1 MNRDEK
7 ASVISELS
15 GSFGKSKFAIVT
27 DYCGLTVSQLQ
38 NIRIELRKCDAEIRV
53 AKNTFLKRAV
63 ADTPNSCLTEDF
75 SGTTAVVLAYSD
87 PVGPA
92 KVVTKFAEDNEKFVI
107 RSAALDGER
116 ITVNG
121 LQTLSKLPGREVLLG
136 QLLGTL
142 NAVPTGL
149 VRVLSGV
156 PRTFLYALQ
165 AISDKKSGSDN

>member
-1 MNRDEK
+1 LNRDEK
-7 ASVISELS
+7 ASIISALR
-15 GSFGKSKFAIVT
+15 GSFGKSQFAVVT

-38 NIRIELRKCDAEIRV
+38 NIRIDLRKCDAEIRV

-63 ADTPNSCLTEDF
+63 ADTPNSCLAEDF

-92 KVVTKFAEDNEKFVI
+92 RVVTKFAEDNEKFVI

-116 ITVNG
+116 ITVDA
-121 LQTLSKLPGREVLLG
+121 LQALSKLPGKEILLG
-136 QLLGTL
+136 QLLSVM

-165 AISDKKSGSDN
+165 AISDEKSASDN

>member
-7 ASVISELS
+7 ASIISELR
-15 GSFGKSKFAIVT
+15 GSFGKSQFAVVT

-38 NIRIELRKCDAEIRV
+38 NIRIDLRKCDAEIRV

-92 KVVTKFAEDNEKFVI
+92 RVVTKFAEDNEKFVI

-116 ITVNG
+116 ITVDG
-121 LQTLSKLPGREVLLG
+121 LQALSRLPGKEILLG
-136 QLLGTL
+136 QLLSVM

-165 AISDKKSGSDN
+165 AISDEKSASDN

>member
-1 MNRDEK
+1 LNRDDK
-7 ASVISELS
+7 ASIISELS
-15 GSFGKSKFAIVT
+15 GSFQKSKFAVVT

-63 ADTPNSCLTEDF
+63 AETSSSCLTDDF
-75 SGTTAVVLAYSD
+75 SGTTAVVVAYAD

-92 KVVTKFAEDNEKFVI
+92 KVVTKFADDNEKFVI
-107 RSAALDGER
+107 RSAALDGRR
-116 ITVNG
+116 ITADG
-121 LQTLSKLPGREVLLG
+121 LRALSKLPGRDVLLG
-136 QLLGTL
+136 QVLSVM

-156 PRTFLYALQ
+156 PRNFLYALQ
-165 AISDKKSGSDN
+165 AIADKKSASDN

>member
-1 MNRDEK
+1 MNRDDK
-7 ASVISELS
+7 ATIISELN
-15 GSFGKSKFAIVT
+15 GSFGKTKFAVVT

-38 NIRIELRKCDAEIRV
+38 NVRVELRKCDAEIRV

-63 ADTPNSCLTEDF
+63 ADTPSSCLTEDF

-87 PVGPA
+87 PVEPA
-92 KVVTKFAEDNEKFVI
+92 QVVTKFAADNDKFVI
-107 RSAALDGER
+107 RCAALEGER
-116 ITVNG
+116 ITVDA
-121 LQTLSKLPGREVLLG
+121 LQALSKLPSREILLG
-136 QLLGTL
+136 QLLSVM

-165 AISDKKSGSDN
+165 AIGDKESASDN